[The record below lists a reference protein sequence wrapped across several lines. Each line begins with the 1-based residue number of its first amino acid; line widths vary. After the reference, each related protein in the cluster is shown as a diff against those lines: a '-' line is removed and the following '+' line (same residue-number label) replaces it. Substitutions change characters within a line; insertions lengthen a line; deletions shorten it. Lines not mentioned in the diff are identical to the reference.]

1 MGVCQHEKTAALNIE
16 FKNSF
21 DLNITQTIK
30 PTFTARVPVIQCIDH
45 VVMTFF
51 FSKLVQRSSPYI
63 LVIID
68 GYLLKYMFIYRIHID
83 ILIPNMLL
91 IGQIYQPIKKNKPP
105 ARITFLNW
113 CNQKPH

>member
-30 PTFTARVPVIQCIDH
+30 PTFTARLQVIQCIDH
-45 VVMTFF
+45 VVMTVFCF

-68 GYLLKYMFIYRIHID
+68 GYLLKYTEIHPETYLYWFN
-83 ILIPNMLL
+83 ILSAVSSIMEIN
-91 IGQIYQPIKKNKPP
+91 ISY
-105 ARITFLNW
+105 
-113 CNQKPH
+113 